1 MSAPLLLLILG
12 TVLAV
17 AAFAL
22 RARGLIPWLIAAG
35 GSLLLAAVA
44 LGIVLGEPFEVMGIG
59 IRLEAGWTFLG
70 RSLVLRPENRALV
83 SFVFVSGAIL
93 LVSGWASDAPR
104 RLASVGLLILLSLA
118 AAMKIGRAHV

>member
-22 RARGLIPWLIAAG
+22 RARGWIPWLIAAG

-44 LGIVLGEPFEVMGIG
+44 LGIVLGEPFEVMGVG

-70 RSLVLRPENRALV
+70 RSLVLRPENRALRASCSSRARSCSCRV
-83 SFVFVSGAIL
+83 GHRMRRAAWPPSGC
-93 LVSGWASDAPR
+93 
-104 RLASVGLLILLSLA
+104 
-118 AAMKIGRAHV
+118 